1 MNTKKLGGYLMLDL
15 IPSDNTTWDT
25 GTTATGTASCPHKI
39 LLDVVRE
46 GTAIVIPHLDIIDSG
61 NSYHLHSV
69 HPIIED
75 SFNSNQEHNATLIF
89 NVSCGENHVTFR
101 FEYTSD
107 NALTMTKVG
116 ATAAAVLKATKGGT
130 K

>member
-15 IPSDNTTWDT
+15 IPSDNTSWDT
-25 GTTATGTASCPHKI
+25 SKTTTGTASCPHNI

-46 GTAIVIPHLDIIDSG
+46 GTAVIIPHLEIVDGG

-75 SFNSNQEHNATLIF
+75 SFISDQEHKATLIF
-89 NVSCGENHVTFR
+89 NVSCGANHETFR

-107 NALTMTKVG
+107 NALKMKKGG
-116 ATAAAVLKATKGGT
+116 AAAAAVKATKGGT